1 MDVDSPVH
9 HYRHQ
14 VRSLRQRP
22 STPEPNE
29 TDDPNSA
36 EGLTAKEG
44 LLLWCQRKTACYPG
58 VQVRDFSASW
68 NDGLAL
74 YGSECDLVD
83 LSNVLILAAALY
95 WTSIVQI

>member
-1 MDVDSPVH
+1 MDVNSPVH
-9 HYRHQ
+9 HYGHQ
-14 VRSLRQRP
+14 VCGYRDDPTFR
-22 STPEPNE
+22 PNE
-29 TDDPNSA
+29 TDGSNSA

-58 VQVRDFSASW
+58 VQVRDFSSSW

-74 YGSECDLVD
+74 YGSDCDLVN

-95 WTSIVQI
+95 WTSIAQI